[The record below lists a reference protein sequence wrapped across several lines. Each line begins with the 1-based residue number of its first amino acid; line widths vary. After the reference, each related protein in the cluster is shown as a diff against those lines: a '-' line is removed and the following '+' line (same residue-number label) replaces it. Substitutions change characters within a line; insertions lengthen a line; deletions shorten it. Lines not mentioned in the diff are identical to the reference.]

1 MTKQTTTDRTD
12 RVTVVLMV
20 SGGTVRVSTR
30 YRSIV
35 QIDNGGGR
43 SGTPDQEVEWLT
55 PAPDGTTVEI
65 PWPDE
70 NGPFLLTCHL
80 ALVDGRTLLV
90 GLDVRSF
97 SLAADGSAVPGPA
110 GLVEVNHPALRSLRA
125 GEIAETARARLAAEL
140 AAQSRSRRG
149 TARDRQAAA
158 RRSEAL
164 TTPHRSRPTGF
175 RPASSQLQKVADL
188 YLDAVGAG
196 GDSARRPSI
205 YVHHALAEQGSDI
218 TLNTVRGQIHRARVK
233 GLIPPAAHD

>member
-1 MTKQTTTDRTD
+1 MEA
-12 RVTVVLMV
+12 LN
-20 SGGTVRVSTR
+20 R

-35 QIDNGGGR
+35 ANDDGGGR

-55 PAPDGTTVEI
+55 PAPDGTTVEL

-97 SLAADGSAVPGPA
+97 RRVGHAGAAPGPQ

-125 GEIAETARARLAAEL
+125 GEIAEAARAKLAAML
-140 AAQSRSRRG
+140 AAQASSRKG
-149 TARDRQAAA
+149 TAEQRAAAAA
-158 RRSEAL
+158 RLKLLTAPRSA
-164 TTPHRSRPTGF
+164 RPTGF
-175 RPASSQLQKVADL
+175 RPASSQLEKVADL
-188 YLDAVGAG
+188 YKRVIAAG
-196 GDSARRPSI
+196 GDHARRPSI
-205 YVHHALAEQGSDI
+205 YVHQALAEEGSDL

-233 GLIPPAAHD
+233 GLIPPAEHH

>member
-1 MTKQTTTDRTD
+1 
-12 RVTVVLMV
+12 
-20 SGGTVRVSTR
+20 VSTG

-65 PWPDE
+65 GWPDE

-97 SLAADGSAVPGPA
+97 RVTGDQLVPGPA

-149 TARDRQAAA
+149 TARDREAAA

-164 TTPHRSRPTGF
+164 TTPHRARSTGF

-188 YLDAVGAG
+188 YLDAVAAG

-205 YVHHALAEQGSDI
+205 YVHHALADQGSDI

>member
-1 MTKQTTTDRTD
+1 MFN
-12 RVTVVLMV
+12 
-20 SGGTVRVSTR
+20 R

-35 QIDNGGGR
+35 QIDDGGR
-43 SGTPDQEVEWLT
+43 SGTPDEEVEWLT
-55 PAPDGTTVEI
+55 PAPDGTTVEL

-80 ALVDGRTLLV
+80 ALVGGRTLLV

-97 SLAADGSAVPGPA
+97 RIGASGEVMPGPS

-125 GEIAETARARLAAEL
+125 GEIAEAARARLAARL
-140 AAQSRSRRG
+140 ASQAGSRRG
-149 TARDRQAAA
+149 SAAGREAAAA
-158 RRSEAL
+158 RLEAL
-164 TTPHRSRPTGF
+164 TTPAGPRPTGF

-188 YLDAVGAG
+188 YLQAVAAG

-205 YVHHALAEQGSDI
+205 YVHHALAEEGSDI

-233 GLIPPAAHD
+233 GLIPGSSA

>member
-1 MTKQTTTDRTD
+1 MMSGRTTG
-12 RVTVVLMV
+12 VF
-20 SGGTVRVSTR
+20 TR

-35 QIDNGGGR
+35 QIDDGGR

-55 PAPDGTTVEI
+55 PAPDGTTVVL
-65 PWPDE
+65 PWPE
-70 NGPFLLTCHL
+70 ETGPFLLTCHL

-97 SLAADGSAVPGPA
+97 ALDADGVPVPGAA

-125 GEIAETARARLAAEL
+125 GEIAEAARARLAAEL
-140 AAQSRSRRG
+140 ASQARSRRG
-149 TARDRQAAA
+149 SAGDRDVAG
-158 RRSEAL
+158 RRFEAL
-164 TTPHRSRPTGF
+164 TLPQKARPSGF

-188 YLDAVGAG
+188 YLQAVAAG

-205 YVHHALAEQGSDI
+205 YVHHALAEEGSDI

-233 GLIPPAAHD
+233 GLIPPA

>member
-1 MTKQTTTDRTD
+1 
-12 RVTVVLMV
+12 VFN
-20 SGGTVRVSTR
+20 R

-35 QIDNGGGR
+35 QIDDGGR

-55 PAPDGTTVEI
+55 PAPDGTSVEL

-70 NGPFLLTCHL
+70 HGPFLLTCHL

-97 SLAADGSAVPGPA
+97 RATRSGDVVPGPA

-125 GEIAETARARLAAEL
+125 GEIAEAARARLAAEL
-140 AAQSRSRRG
+140 ASQAGSRRRSA
-149 TARDRQAAA
+149 TQRDVAGQRL
-158 RRSEAL
+158 EAL
-164 TTPHRSRPTGF
+164 TTPHRPRPTGF

-188 YLDAVGAG
+188 YLQAVAAG

-205 YVHHALAEQGSDI
+205 YVHHALAEEGSDI
-218 TLNTVRGQIHRARVK
+218 TLNTVRGQIHRARAK
-233 GLIPPAAHD
+233 GLIPQA